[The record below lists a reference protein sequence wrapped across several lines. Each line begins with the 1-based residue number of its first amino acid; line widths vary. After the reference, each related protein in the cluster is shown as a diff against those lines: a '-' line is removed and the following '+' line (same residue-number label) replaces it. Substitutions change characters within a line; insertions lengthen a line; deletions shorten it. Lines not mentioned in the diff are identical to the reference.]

1 MELVT
6 TVRVVGFDAKVHK
19 KMSRFHSEKE
29 ALAVTNCEVKEGKYS
44 SDLEVVV
51 RSSSELTPSPRKF
64 DIPAKLFSTSEDTC
78 PVTVGELTSIANF
91 ARVSVKVKVLAEQEP
106 VCIKNGLGAG
116 VWHNH
121 QSSKIR

>member
-1 MELVT
+1 M
-6 TVRVVGFDAKVHK
+6 
-19 KMSRFHSEKE
+19 
-29 ALAVTNCEVKEGKYS
+29 TNCEVKEGKYS

-64 DIPAKLFSTSEDTC
+64 DIPTKLFSTSEDTC

-106 VCIKNGLGAG
+106 VRCASRTDWGLVCGTITCPVNQG
-116 VWHNH
+116 ERV
-121 QSSKIR
+121 